1 MTREEKRSSQDGAS
15 ALKLIRSFFIKSSA
29 TKTEDWGSQDSSK
42 WWMEVFQDSRCFIM
56 VGESNLSNQ
65 IYNVAGETALFQY
78 VLFSFMMG
86 TSIYVVVQ

>member
-1 MTREEKRSSQDGAS
+1 
-15 ALKLIRSFFIKSSA
+15 
-29 TKTEDWGSQDSSK
+29 
-42 WWMEVFQDSRCFIM
+42 M